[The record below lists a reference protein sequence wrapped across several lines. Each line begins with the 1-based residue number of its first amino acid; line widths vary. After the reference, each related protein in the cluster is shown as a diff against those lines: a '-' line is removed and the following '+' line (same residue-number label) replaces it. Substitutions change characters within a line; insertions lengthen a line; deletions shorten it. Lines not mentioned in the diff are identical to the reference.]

1 VNNCRDN
8 VQDLGFSSI
17 WYISLVVKEDRVKQ
31 GRHHAVVDHL
41 EVVGFF
47 DIDIHKLQD
56 FFLDRSETSNLG
68 SLGCNVAFVK
78 SVSTHGCPTLKTHH
92 L

>member
-56 FFLDRSETSNLG
+56 LFLDRSETSNLG
-68 SLGCNVAFVK
+68 SLGCNVACVK
-78 SVSTHGCPTLKTHH
+78 VSINPWMSDS
-92 L
+92 

>member
-17 WYISLVVKEDRVKQ
+17 WYISLVVKEDSVKQ

-47 DIDIHKLQD
+47 HIDIHKLQD
-56 FFLDRSETSNLG
+56 LFLDGSETSNLG
-68 SLGCNVAFVK
+68 SLGCNVACVK
-78 SVSTHGCPTLKTHH
+78 VSINPRTSDP
-92 L
+92 